1 VTNFNPDILWQS
13 ILFFSGL
20 GLITGLTAMVTAS
33 ICLKL
38 FRKKFVVIKLFGL
51 AYLFIVGFSLV
62 LLVIDFF
69 IVESRYVVINSILF
83 LAFALYFSHFAATAN
98 KGGAI
103 LSRLIKSPPP

>member
-1 VTNFNPDILWQS
+1 MTNFNPNILWQS

-20 GLITGLTAMVTAS
+20 GVLTGLTVTVTAS

-38 FRKKFVVIKLFGL
+38 FRKKFVAIKLFGL
-51 AYLFIVGFSLV
+51 AYLLIVGFSLV

-69 IVESRYVVINSILF
+69 IVDSRYIVVNAILF
-83 LAFALYFSHFAATAN
+83 VAFALYFSHFAATAH

-103 LSRLIKSPPP
+103 LSRLIKEKPP